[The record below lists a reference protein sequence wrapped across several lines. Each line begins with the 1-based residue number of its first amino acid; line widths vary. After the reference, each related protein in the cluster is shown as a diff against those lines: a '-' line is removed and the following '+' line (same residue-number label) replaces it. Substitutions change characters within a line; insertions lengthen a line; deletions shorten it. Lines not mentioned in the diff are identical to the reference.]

1 MSEDSGRDGKG
12 KPRGKAADRQ
22 SADYE
27 VGYGK
32 PPRHTRFVKGQSGNP
47 RGRPRKSKPPAL
59 RLSDAPSDGFVQEEA
74 YRLVALRENG
84 QRIQLPALQAVAR
97 SMFTEAI
104 KGKRL
109 SQKYLLEHLADLEK
123 QYRQLEAARYARLEA
138 LKRDGEQ
145 KLTEHERKELPP
157 PDLVPHPDDIV
168 INPATFDAYV
178 DGPETPEDVPRYEH
192 TASLRD
198 HLLLRAAHADE
209 ARNRSKVRHETGSHC
224 AFMVF
229 AQYLDQTLPR
239 RYRWKEDEA
248 FDLYVS
254 YTGLTRRERERRIDA
269 ETTRLKATKPRPTLI
284 TPEME
289 QGIDRI
295 GRELFGKRGRHL
307 G

>member
-1 MSEDSGRDGKG
+1 MSDDSDRDGKG
-12 KPRGKAADRQ
+12 KPRSKAADRQ

-59 RLSDAPSDGFVQEEA
+59 RLSDAPSDGFVQDEA
-74 YRLVALRENG
+74 YRWVTLRENG
-84 QRIQLPALQAVAR
+84 QEITLPALQAVLR
-97 SMFTEAI
+97 SLATEGI

-109 SQKYLLEHLADLEK
+109 SQKYFLEYVAGLEEQQHRLK
-123 QYRQLEAARYARLEA
+123 AKCYAELKT

-145 KLTEHERKELPP
+145 RLAEHERKGLPP

-168 INPATFDAYV
+168 LNPATLDAYV

-198 HLLLRAAHADE
+198 HLLLRAAHAEE
-209 ARNRSKVRHETGSHC
+209 ARIRSKVRDETGSLC

-239 RYRWKEDEA
+239 RCRWKEDEA

-269 ETTRLKATKPRPTLI
+269 ETTRLKATKPRPTLV

-295 GRELFGKRGRHL
+295 GRKLFGKRGRHL